1 MKFQTLKHL
10 RTNHDDDWIYNG
22 IDPTYRAVI
31 ERWFYWWF
39 DDRYLCIDSSIQSD
53 DIWQRYFKR
62 TINLYSE
69 RYLHRLRTEIFDFD
83 NTLLE
88 TFVTHIKNNNT
99 STTNNTTTNTKTDTL
114 KQTTENVTKNSYNTD
129 TSGTNNDTVN
139 NDGTNT
145 STSNNEQ
152 RNIHSDY
159 PQSNVASNT
168 TGQPSSMLWTY
179 ASDQQDSIGSSSSTD
194 TAKTITTTSS
204 KNSGTVEGGSNSTN
218 TATTNASSGSDT
230 TNTSNGSAT
239 DSGTTDTT
247 TERHGNKADAYKAMI
262 DFIMRCNATD
272 WMISKL
278 EPLFLSTFDID
289 DSEVLI

>member
-10 RTNHDDDWIYNG
+10 RTKHNDDWIYSG
-22 IDPTYRAVI
+22 IDSTYRTVI
-31 ERWFYWWF
+31 EDWLYWWF

-62 TINLYSE
+62 TVNLYCE
-69 RYLHRLRTEIFDFD
+69 RYLQRLRTEIYNFD

-88 TFVTHIKNNNT
+88 TFVTHIKNNST
-99 STTNNTTTNTKTDTL
+99 STTNQQITTTKTDTL
-114 KQTTENVTKNSYNTD
+114 EQTTENVTKNSYNTD
-129 TSGTNNDTVN
+129 TSGSSNDTVN

-145 STSNNEQ
+145 SSTNNEQ
-152 RNIHSDY
+152 RNIHSDF

-179 ASDQQDSIGSSSSTD
+179 ASDQQDSISNGSTTD
-194 TAKTITTTSS
+194 TSKTNTTTSS
-204 KNSGTVEGGSNSTN
+204 TNSGTVEGGSNGTN

-230 TNTSNGSAT
+230 TNTSNGST
-239 DSGTTDTT
+239 IDDGTTDTT

-262 DFIMRCNATD
+262 DYIMRCNATD
-272 WMISKL
+272 WMIQKL